1 MSSSFHPIK
10 DRPAKHH
17 LLSGWLSSPPAEV
30 GEHVPEVIEETWCQ
44 VLPARSALHS
54 PPAPTLT
61 PFLLPR
67 DSLAPWPALTVSPCC
82 CSGLGSG
89 TASSE
94 AGEHLI
100 LVQTCHCQCRP
111 QCFSCPDASTPAL
124 QAALRWGNGLELV
137 LSAGPGVIFN
147 LSPLGSLA
155 TLRKL
160 IHTQQ
165 GWREDGVKR

>member
-1 MSSSFHPIK
+1 MRLRSWRRPGARSS
-10 DRPAKHH
+10 RPAQPST
-17 LLSGWLSSPPAEV
+17 LLLPPPSP
-30 GEHVPEVIEETWCQ
+30 
-44 VLPARSALHS
+44 
-54 PPAPTLT
+54 
-61 PFLLPR
+61 PFLLHR
-67 DSLAPWPALTVSPCC
+67 DFLAPWPALTVSPCF
-82 CSGLGSG
+82 SGLGSG
-89 TASSE
+89 TTSPE

-100 LVQTCHCQCRP
+100 LVQTCHCQCHP